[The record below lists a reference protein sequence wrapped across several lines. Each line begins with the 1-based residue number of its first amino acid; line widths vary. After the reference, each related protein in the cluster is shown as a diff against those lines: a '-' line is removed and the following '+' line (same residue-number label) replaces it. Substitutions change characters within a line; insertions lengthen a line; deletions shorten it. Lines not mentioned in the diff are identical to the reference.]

1 MESTLC
7 RSLRTH
13 KGAAGGGSEEEG
25 ARTQADRAARVRI
38 SGGRAHRGPAES
50 GSWLCNQA
58 AFNRSR
64 WNAGVT
70 KAGLFRLISS

>member
-50 GSWLCNQA
+50 GS
-58 AFNRSR
+58 
-64 WNAGVT
+64 
-70 KAGLFRLISS
+70 